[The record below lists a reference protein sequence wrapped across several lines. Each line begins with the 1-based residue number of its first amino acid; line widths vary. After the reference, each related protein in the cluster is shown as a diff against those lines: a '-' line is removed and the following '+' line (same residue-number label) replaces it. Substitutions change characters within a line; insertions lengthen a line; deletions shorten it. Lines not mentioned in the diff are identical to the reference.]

1 MLFLRGI
8 VFAWRFLRG
17 DTMKKENVRCPM
29 CGTMNYDVDLDET
42 GGWTKCRL
50 CKAVTCSMDEWKK
63 HTVSVP
69 LLNEKH
75 SLRSGPKRYLI
86 LSVIRCITG
95 PTLN

>member
-1 MLFLRGI
+1 MR
-8 VFAWRFLRG
+8 
-17 DTMKKENVRCPM
+17 KENVRCPM

-69 LLNEKH
+69 LLNEKQLVA
-75 SLRSGPKRYLI
+75 SIKCLKCGNIATVDLAYRR
-86 LSVIRCITG
+86 R
-95 PTLN
+95 